1 MCRRM
6 PMYGIEGLD
15 NMEGIDDEEISTSS
29 DARTLA
35 TVFIRRLKKLDGKK
49 KDARYIFLTK

>member
-1 MCRRM
+1 
-6 PMYGIEGLD
+6 MYGIEGLD

-29 DARTLA
+29 DARILA

>member
-1 MCRRM
+1 
-6 PMYGIEGLD
+6 MYGIEGLD